1 MEDNVSEPIRGAGSM
16 PASLSRAIV
25 DATAHSFVV
34 IDSGGTITYAS
45 GSIHR
50 LSGWLPTQLIGRNM
64 IEFIAPAEQE
74 RAITS
79 FSALTTATTNAVN
92 LPIVF
97 EALKPTGEPIWLEI
111 GAMRCDE
118 LPDVGDFDGTVFR
131 LRGWSHNHY
140 FNLFLEALLASEPFP
155 DVAGPLCE
163 SIRLALF
170 AQGALLHHGFDGS
183 RFLGADGTGVPRSC
197 APIDEGPWR
206 EAARQGRPVYA
217 TIADLPPRARLA
229 AEEPGY
235 AAIWCAPIEG
245 TEGRVRAVL
254 SVWRTE
260 PGPPQLGEVAGLQVQ
275 TSYAQLAVQRWAEHQ
290 RLIHIAGH
298 DSLTGVAN
306 RISFRDGLAEALAI
320 GEENI
325 AVAFCDLDS
334 FKPVNDTYGHQTGDR
349 VLVEVAGRL
358 RTALR
363 IGDELA
369 RLGGDEFTVLMR
381 NVTDSVAALNLAERL
396 IAATSEPFDA
406 DGNPVDIGISVGV
419 ALVREPVSADE
430 ILALADNALYA
441 AKAKGGNRAHV
452 AET

>member
-1 MEDNVSEPIRGAGSM
+1 MEDDANESTLGSGSL

-25 DATAHSFVV
+25 DATAHSFVI
-34 IDSGGTITYAS
+34 IDAEGTITYAS
-45 GSIHR
+45 TSVHQ
-50 LSGWLPTQLIGRNM
+50 LSGWLPADLVGHNM
-64 IEFIAPAEQE
+64 IQFIAPGDRE
-74 RAITS
+74 RALTAFAEMDEATS
-79 FSALTTATTNAVN
+79 GTLN

-97 EALKPTGEPIWLEI
+97 EALRPDGQPIWLEI
-111 GAMRCDE
+111 GAMRYTE
-118 LPDVGDFDGTVFR
+118 LSDIGDFDGTVFR
-131 LRGWSHNHY
+131 LRGWSHNHH
-140 FNLFLEALLASEPFP
+140 FNLFLEALLSSQPFP
-155 DVAGPLCE
+155 DVAAPLCE

-206 EAARQGRPVYA
+206 QAALEGRPVFA
-217 TIADLPPRARLA
+217 TVADLPPRARLA
-229 AEEPGY
+229 AEDPGY
-235 AAIWCAPIEG
+235 QAIWCVPVED

-254 SVWRTE
+254 SVWRTA
-260 PGPPQLGEVAGLQVQ
+260 PGPPQLGESAGLEVQ
-275 TSYAQLAVQRWAEHQ
+275 ARYAQLAVRRWAEHQ

-306 RISFRDGLAEALAI
+306 RISFRDCLAEALSI

-358 RTALR
+358 RKALR
-363 IGDELA
+363 TGDELA

-381 NVTDSVAALNLAERL
+381 NVPDAEAAMALAERL

-406 DGNPVDIGISVGV
+406 DGHPVEIGISIGV
-419 ALVREPVSADE
+419 ALVREPISADE

-441 AKAKGGNRAHV
+441 AKTKGGNRAHV
-452 AET
+452 SEA